1 LNKKKH
7 HEYTLEVLP
16 WFVNDTLDQKER
28 EQVLKHLAQCEGCR
42 QERDRL
48 IELQK
53 MIREGEVV
61 DGDVEF
67 SLRRTL
73 KRIEEAERN
82 RDSVADVRSR
92 DGQRRLFASMALAAG
107 LGVFLVGAAVLVGD
121 PAQVV
126 SEYQTLTSDQP
137 GVAGAARQMEIG
149 FVDPIPATT
158 LRQALIETGSNIVS
172 GPDEDG
178 VYLVEVEVPSG
189 ISQQMFLRRIQDI
202 EGVKHA
208 AFSQ

>member
-1 LNKKKH
+1 MNKKKH
-7 HEYTLEVLP
+7 HEHTLEVLP
-16 WFVNDTLDQKER
+16 WFVNDSLDQKER

-67 SLRRTL
+67 SFRRTL

-82 RDSVADVRSR
+82 RESVADVQNRH
-92 DGQRRLFASMALAAG
+92 DKRRLFAATALAAG
-107 LGVFLVGAAVLVGD
+107 LSVFLIGAAILAGD
-121 PAQVV
+121 PPQV

-137 GVAGAARQMEIG
+137 GVSGAGRQMEIG
-149 FVDPIPATT
+149 FVDPIPAVT

-172 GPDEDG
+172 GPDENG
-178 VYLVEVEVPSG
+178 VYLVEVEVPG
-189 ISQQMFLRRIQDI
+189 ELSQEMFLRRIQGI

-208 AFSQ
+208 AFTQ

>member
-1 LNKKKH
+1 MNRKKH
-7 HEYTLEVLP
+7 HEHTLEVLP
-16 WFVNDTLDQKER
+16 WFVNDTLDRKER
-28 EQVLKHLAQCEGCR
+28 EQVLKHLAQCDGCR
-42 QERDRL
+42 EERDRL

-67 SLRRTL
+67 SFRRTM

-82 RDSVADVRSR
+82 RESVADLR
-92 DGQRRLFASMALAAG
+92 DRNSKRRLFASLALAAG
-107 LGVFLVGAAVLVGD
+107 LGVFLVGTLLVGD
-121 PAQVV
+121 TGQGT
-126 SEYQTLTSDQP
+126 EFQTLTSDQP
-137 GVAGAARQMEIG
+137 GVPGSARQMAIG

-172 GPDEDG
+172 GPDENG
-178 VYLVEVEVPSG
+178 VYLVEVEVPGGLSHEV
-189 ISQQMFLRRIQDI
+189 FLRRIQGI

-208 AFSQ
+208 AFAQ